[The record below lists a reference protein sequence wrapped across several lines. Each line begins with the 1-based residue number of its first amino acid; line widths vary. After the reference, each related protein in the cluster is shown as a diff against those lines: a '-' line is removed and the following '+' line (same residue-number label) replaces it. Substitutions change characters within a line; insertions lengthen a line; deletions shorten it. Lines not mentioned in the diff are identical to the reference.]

1 MRRRD
6 VVKGGAAAAFGAAFL
21 RFAPAGAQAEPGVD
35 VSLDFTQIPGGG
47 TQAGPFTG
55 TVLDPDGV
63 LWDLEGTATPNPSG
77 PPGGGV
83 LEFTDLTI
91 VAGATLELDPAT
103 DTVLTLNGR
112 TEVMGT
118 LRSHPN
124 PGVTHEIVVVCDEAA
139 YGGGDAH
146 MGTDPGVYVMG
157 AGVLDLVGTQRT
169 AWTRATGD
177 IAQGATSFTVADATG
192 WKPGDSLV
200 IAPSVTRNYGGA
212 NWWQAYDYATVVS
225 VVGSTVTVDTATTH
239 PHPVRLGRGCEVIN
253 LSSNVAVRSDV
264 GTRGHIM
271 FMGTA
276 AQHLADVTVDGLG
289 SRGTSGEILGRY
301 PLHFH
306 RAGEGT
312 RGSTLNRVV
321 VANSDRRGFV
331 PHESH
336 GITFTGCASH
346 SVRGAGYWWDDDD
359 QTDDCLWHDCLA
371 SRTVPLQPSG
381 WPGADD
387 RGLRLPGF
395 LLGEGE
401 GCEALRCVD
410 VGNHGETGA
419 GFVWSATANLDP
431 NHWLMEDCEAHNS
444 RHAGI
449 LVWQNDPEVRPVDRF
464 TAWSCVFGIDHGA
477 YNNAYHYTDI
487 TVDDAGGVVK
497 QHSQGPTVYSNVVG
511 TNIDGT
517 GVVMG
522 PTNHIGDTPFTV
534 DGLNIDGAPGVFV
547 NGTKADEPNQNRGPD
562 LATLRNINAA
572 GEPVLFAPNLHPDAL
587 ITLEHGGQVLELRPD
602 TWPGDTSGMSWSA
615 AWNCWVADVTT

>member
-1 MRRRD
+1 MQT
-6 VVKGGAAAAFGAAFL
+6 GAAAATSAAVFGVRVPLAE
-21 RFAPAGAQAEPGVD
+21 AQPVGVD
-35 VSLDFTQIPGGG
+35 VTLDFTQLPGGG

-55 TVLDPDGV
+55 TVLDPDGI

-91 VAGATLELDPAT
+91 MAGATLELDPAV

-118 LRSHPN
+118 LRSRPN
-124 PGVTHEIVVVCDEAA
+124 PGVNHTIVVVCDEAA
-139 YGGGDAH
+139 YGGGDVN
-146 MGTDPGVYVMG
+146 MMTDPGVFVMG
-157 AGVLDLVGTQRT
+157 AGALDLVGTQRA

-200 IAPSVTRNYGGA
+200 IAPSVTRSYAGA
-212 NWWQAYDYATVVS
+212 NWWQAYDYATVAS
-225 VVGSTVTVDTATTH
+225 VAGSTVTVDTPATH
-239 PHPVRLGRGCEVIN
+239 PHPVRLARGCEVIN
-253 LSSNVAVRSDV
+253 LSSNMTVRSDP
-264 GTRGHIM
+264 GTRGHVM

-289 SRGTSGEILGRY
+289 SRGSSGEILGRY

-306 RAGEGT
+306 RVGEGS
-312 RGSTLNRVV
+312 RGSTLTRVV

-336 GITFTGCASH
+336 GVTFSGCATH
-346 SVRGAGYWWDDDD
+346 SVRGAGFWWDEND

-371 SRTVPLQPSG
+371 SRTIPFQPAP

-387 RGLRLPGF
+387 RGLKLPGF
-395 LLGEGE
+395 LLGEGV
-401 GCEALRCVD
+401 GCEAVRCVD

-419 GFVWSATANLDP
+419 GFVWSSSANLNP
-431 NHWLMEDCEAHNS
+431 NHWLMEDCETHNG

-449 LVWQNDPEVRPVDRF
+449 VVWQNDSEVRPIDRF

-477 YNNAYHYTDI
+477 YNNAYHYT
-487 TVDDAGGVVK
+487 GVVADDVATVIL
-497 QHSQGPTVYSNVVG
+497 QHSQGPTIYTNVVG
-511 TNIDGT
+511 TNVT
-517 GVVMG
+517 SRGVQTTL
-522 PTNHIGDTPFTV
+522 TNKIGDTPFTV
-534 DGLNIDGAPGVFV
+534 DGLTVDAPLGVYV
-547 NGTKADEPNQNRGPD
+547 NGTKADNPNTNLGPD
-562 LATLRNINAA
+562 FATLRDIAAA
-572 GEPVLFAPNLHPDAL
+572 GEPVLFADNLHPDAL
-587 ITLEHGGQVLELRPD
+587 ITLEHAGQVFELRPE
-602 TWPGDTSGMSWSA
+602 TFIGDTSAMTWSA
-615 AWNCWVADVTT
+615 LWNCWVLDIT